1 MRRVALL
8 IAQLASVS
16 GGVHLTKATFD
27 SAVAGEK
34 AVFVQFCTTWSAR
47 RIQMRR
53 ASRVCLLVRGA
64 HQLGE
69 LHGSPFISRMAN
81 VRLFLVLRRSGH
93 CKVMRPAWEELEAEM
108 SSTFVIASVDC
119 EVEAALCEEHSV
131 RGHPT
136 LR

>member
-1 MRRVALL
+1 
-8 IAQLASVS
+8 
-16 GGVHLTKATFD
+16 
-27 SAVAGEK
+27 
-34 AVFVQFCTTWSAR
+34 
-47 RIQMRR
+47 
-53 ASRVCLLVRGA
+53 
-64 HQLGE
+64 
-69 LHGSPFISRMAN
+69 MAN